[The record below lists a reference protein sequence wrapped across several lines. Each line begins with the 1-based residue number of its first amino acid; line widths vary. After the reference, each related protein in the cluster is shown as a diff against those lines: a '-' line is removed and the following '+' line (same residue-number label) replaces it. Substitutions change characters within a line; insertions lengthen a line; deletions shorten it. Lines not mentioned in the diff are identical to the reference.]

1 MERRTR
7 DDDSGTSLDSLSTEV
22 VFLIAEH
29 LISDAQALF
38 ESEVGYVHA
47 VSSRKIPNLSDK
59 YALNVTGLL
68 SLALASRRYQPI
80 AQEVLYRAPLTRNA
94 FWNENAPVFLFTRT
108 LLSSPHLA
116 RHINTLRLDMPD
128 YLFDQIDP
136 SVTTNAL
143 VTQAQT
149 FIDSLNWMVLNCK
162 DGWKY
167 QLRKLRQLPFLA
179 LILSLSPKLKRLCIA
194 NENERIIEDS
204 LLSEMFWSTP
214 VGVMTEEDHYQAME
228 RLVSCPGLAGL
239 QHLRTGSMA
248 QMSMPPFFGL
258 GSLTSLDLA
267 LNNWPEDVTV
277 PALARIKKLRLNCR
291 LTCLPRG
298 LSEFYV
304 LYELISVL
312 LESFPRLQELELYA
326 GPPYTE
332 DTLEIA
338 WHDQKHAIIYKQYD
352 ELVSHL
358 HVVSSTLK
366 RLELPR
372 SWWTAPR
379 PVKENIPDATSQ
391 PGANTGTIADTS
403 GFSELQTLVTHSTA
417 ILKKGF
423 EDTEVA
429 DPVTTLPSSI
439 KEITVYGAH
448 DGLWSWVN
456 SILDCEGSQFRCLRI
471 IELKREEP
479 VHPELRLSTLEE
491 LKATQGKLCQKL
503 RKSSIKIRGDL

>member
-1 MERRTR
+1 
-7 DDDSGTSLDSLSTEV
+7 
-22 VFLIAEH
+22 
-29 LISDAQALF
+29 
-38 ESEVGYVHA
+38 
-47 VSSRKIPNLSDK
+47 
-59 YALNVTGLL
+59 
-68 SLALASRRYQPI
+68 
-80 AQEVLYRAPLTRNA
+80 
-94 FWNENAPVFLFTRT
+94 
-108 LLSSPHLA
+108 
-116 RHINTLRLDMPD
+116 
-128 YLFDQIDP
+128 
-136 SVTTNAL
+136 
-143 VTQAQT
+143 
-149 FIDSLNWMVLNCK
+149 
-162 DGWKY
+162 
-167 QLRKLRQLPFLA
+167 LRKLRQLPFLA